1 MITGKIIYGNVLLIL
16 TFFFGASQSP
26 RKMSL
31 QVTGVDTV
39 RIATFNIATASSDS
53 LKVLRDLKSG
63 SQRLKNIAEII
74 QTVRPD
80 ILFVQELEYDCSN
93 LRIRLFKDNYLGK
106 SQGGKPAI
114 DYPYY
119 FHFPTNAG
127 VQTGYDLNKDGQTGG
142 PYDAHGWGLFPGQFA
157 VAVFSKFPIAYD
169 RIRTFRNLKWKDLPN
184 NHRPVSPESGDYF
197 WDDELWP
204 GILLSS
210 KNHIDVPVNIDGH
223 ILHLLGYH
231 AQSGLGDGPELRNSL
246 KNFDEAK
253 FFSDYLNG
261 YPFRDDKGNEVS
273 FALQDQFVIAGDFNS
288 NPYWSGSLTNLSALQ
303 LLNNPLVNQDVAW
316 GKHVPVSAYGKRKE
330 QENKWL
336 DKRKKYGTRIR
347 PSGLIERID
356 YVLPSA
362 NLEVVNSGIFWPPLG
377 AKGHGLV
384 AEIEAGSDHR
394 LVYVDILIRG
404 TLK

>member
-1 MITGKIIYGNVLLIL
+1 MITGKIIYGNVLLISAFL
-16 TFFFGASQSP
+16 FGACQSP
-26 RKMSL
+26 RKVGS
-31 QVTGVDTV
+31 QVTDVDTV

-63 SQRLKNIAEII
+63 SQRLKNIAKII

-80 ILFVQELEYDCSN
+80 ILFVQELEYDSSN
-93 LRIRLFKDNYLGK
+93 MRIRLFRDNYLGK
-106 SQGGKPAI
+106 PQGDKPMI

-119 FHFPTNAG
+119 CHFPTNAG
-127 VQTGYDLNKDGQTGG
+127 VQTGYDLNKDGKTGG

-157 VAVFSKFPIAYD
+157 IAVFSKFPIVYD
-169 RIRTFRNLKWKDLPN
+169 SIRTFQNLKWKDLPN

-197 WDDELWP
+197 WDDELWSD
-204 GILLSS
+204 ILLSS
-210 KNHIDVPVNIDGH
+210 KNHVDVPVNIGGNT
-223 ILHLLGYH
+223 LHLLGYH
-231 AQSGLGDGPELRNSL
+231 AQSGLGDGSELRNSL

-253 FFSDYLNG
+253 LFSDYLNG
-261 YPFRDDKGNEVS
+261 YPFRDDNGNRAS
-273 FALQDQFVIAGDFNS
+273 FDPKNQFVIAGDFNS
-288 NPYWSGSLTNLSALQ
+288 NPYWSGALTNLSVLQ
-303 LLNNPLVNQDVAW
+303 LLNNPMVNQEVAW
-316 GKHVPVSAYGKRKE
+316 GKYVPVSDYGRRKE

-362 NLEVVNSGIFWPPLG
+362 NLEVVNSGIFWPAPG
-377 AKGHGLV
+377 TKDHGLV

-394 LVYVDILIRG
+394 LVYVDIII
-404 TLK
+404 K